1 MATIDQD
8 PVSMDPEDLQRSAI
22 ASIGEHWGVL
32 LFLGIVSLLVGF
44 FALLRPVYAVA
55 ALAILLAIWLIISG
69 LFQIVR
75 GFSHGLTGG
84 MRALLFI
91 GGALSL
97 ILGVFALSGAFQAAE
112 ILAIFIGIAFL
123 FRGFGSLFMAA
134 EQKDGRGWNIFG
146 GIIMLIGGFV
156 VLLWPGIS
164 LVTLAW
170 VTGIWLI
177 VGGIF
182 EVIAAFRLRG
192 LAKKA
197 VAA

>member
-8 PVSMDPEDLQRSAI
+8 PISMDPEDVERSAM

-32 LFLGIVSLLVGF
+32 LFLGIASIVIGLIAMIWPAITIV
-44 FALLRPVYAVA
+44 VIAV
-55 ALAILLAIWLIISG
+55 LLAIWLIISG
-69 LFQIVR
+69 IFQIVR
-75 GFSHGLTGG
+75 GFSRGLTGG

-97 ILGVFALSGAFQAAE
+97 ILGLIAIGGVFRAVE

-123 FRGFGSLFMAA
+123 FRGFGLLFESADRS
-134 EQKDGRGWNIFG
+134 EGRGWNIFG
-146 GIIMLIGGFV
+146 GILMLIGGFV
-156 VLLWPGIS
+156 VLVWPGIS
-164 LVTLAW
+164 LLTLIW

-182 EVIAAFRLRG
+182 EIIASFRLRS
-192 LAKKA
+192 LAKA
-197 VAA
+197 